1 MRILRIDPQGCLN
14 GTVFKNK
21 EHMRLAL
28 CDYHS
33 IDWQEGLEETD
44 PNYIDIFSLT
54 FDEICN
60 HGEWDYKYIT
70 NKEALDYEDNR
81 SDEPISSW

>member
-33 IDWQEGLEETD
+33 IDWQEGLEET
-44 PNYIDIFSLT
+44 Y
-54 FDEICN
+54 
-60 HGEWDYKYIT
+60 
-70 NKEALDYEDNR
+70 R
-81 SDEPISSW
+81 S